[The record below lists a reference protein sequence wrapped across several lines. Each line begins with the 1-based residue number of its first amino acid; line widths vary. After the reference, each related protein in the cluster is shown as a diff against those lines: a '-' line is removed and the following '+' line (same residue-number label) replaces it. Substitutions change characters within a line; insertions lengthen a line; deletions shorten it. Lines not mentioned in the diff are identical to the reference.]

1 MFNINGYY
9 AYVEGN
15 TGTVDFLIRRPKNT
29 FGITAGAQA
38 TKNLYI
44 SANYRYFGKR
54 FDTNFISYL
63 NEELPSYKLLNAYV
77 EYALAKK
84 RVKLFFDAKNIL
96 NEKYS
101 EIIGYN
107 TPGFNFNTGVSFNIR

>member
-1 MFNINGYY
+1 
-9 AYVEGN
+9 V
-15 TGTVDFLIRRPKNT
+15 
-29 FGITAGAQA
+29 
-38 TKNLYI
+38 

-54 FDTNFISYL
+54 TDGNFNTYTVD
-63 NEELPSYKLLNAYV
+63 NLPAYKLLNAYA

-84 RVKLFFDAKNIL
+84 RVKIFFDAKNIL

-107 TPGFNFNTGVSFNIR
+107 SLGFNFNTGVSFNIR